1 MKINLPSNY
10 KKPIAYSI
18 AALLS
23 VAFITLLMLPADYF
37 DTGRA
42 SCVSVILFDVECYG
56 CGMTRAIQHL
66 LHLDFQKA
74 YEFNKLSFIVLPLS
88 VIMITWELK
97 KVIFPK
103 KKDHTNNS

>member
-1 MKINLPSNY
+1 MKIKVPSAY
-10 KKPIAYSI
+10 KKPIAYTI
-18 AALLS
+18 GALLS
-23 VAFITLLMLPADYF
+23 IAFISLLILPANYF

-42 SCVSVILFDVECYG
+42 TCMSVILFDMECYG

-88 VIMITWELK
+88 VFMISWELK
-97 KVIFPK
+97 KVILPK
-103 KKDHTNNS
+103 KKDPSNNS

>member
-1 MKINLPSNY
+1 MKINIPSNY
-10 KKPIAYSI
+10 KKPIAYTL
-18 AALLS
+18 AVLLAT
-23 VAFITLLMLPADYF
+23 AFITLLILPANYF

-42 SCVSVILFDVECYG
+42 SCMSVILFDMECYG

-74 YEFNKLSFIVLPLS
+74 YEFNKLSFIVLPLAI
-88 VIMITWELK
+88 IMIAWELK

-103 KKDHTNNS
+103 NKEA